1 MKQSMD
7 DNGGYYAAMHGLMNV
22 GSRIQWDQH
31 TIRFDER
38 DREAKN
44 LVLTLKFCERML
56 YRFP

>member
-1 MKQSMD
+1 MD